1 MTTIEI
7 IVLGTPAPQGS
18 KRGFAVKAKGAY
30 TGKVAQVESSAKV
43 KPWRQD
49 VKYAAMNAMA
59 DERLWRS
66 LDAPIG
72 VKPWTPMTG
81 AVVLEVKFR
90 LPRPKGHYGTGR
102 KAGLLKPT
110 APFHPNGRPDLDKL
124 LRSTFDALGEA
135 GVWGD
140 DAQVVKVYGSKEY
153 ATDYAPTGAT
163 IRVKSVRNEVERAV
177 A

>member
-1 MTTIEI
+1 MASIEI

-43 KPWRQD
+43 KPWRMA
-49 VKYAAMNAMA
+49 VKYAALNEIA
-59 DERLWRS
+59 L
-66 LDAPIG
+66 G
-72 VKPWTPMTG
+72 VTPYETMRG
-81 AVVLEVKFR
+81 PVVLGVTFR

-102 KAGLLKPT
+102 NAGLLKPS
-110 APFHPNGRPDLDKL
+110 APWFPAGRPDLDKL

>member
-1 MTTIEI
+1 MTSIEI

-18 KRGFAVKAKGAY
+18 KHGYAVKRKGAY

-43 KPWRQD
+43 KPWRMA
-49 VKYAAMNAMA
+49 VKYAALEAMRDVELWTSIDTVA
-59 DERLWRS
+59 DME
-66 LDAPIG
+66 
-72 VKPWTPMTG
+72 PWAPMTG
-81 AVVLEVKFR
+81 AVVLEVVFR

-102 KAGLLKPT
+102 NAGLLKPS
-110 APFHPNGRPDLDKL
+110 APWFPAGRPDLDKL

-140 DAQVVKVYGSKEY
+140 DAQVTTVAASKDY
-153 ATDYAPTGAT
+153 ATDYEPIGAT
-163 IRVKSVRNEVERAV
+163 IRVTSLVNVIETAV

>member
-1 MTTIEI
+1 MASIEI

-18 KRGFAVKAKGAY
+18 KRGFAIKAKGAY

-43 KPWRQD
+43 KPWRMA
-49 VKYAAMNAMA
+49 VKYAALNEISM
-59 DERLWRS
+59 
-66 LDAPIG
+66 LDWIYQ
-72 VKPWTPMTG
+72 PMTG
-81 AVVLEVKFR
+81 AIVLEVTFR

-102 KAGLLKPT
+102 NAGLLKPS
-110 APFHPNGRPDLDKL
+110 APWFPAGRPDLDKL

>member
-1 MTTIEI
+1 MTSIEI

-18 KRGFAVKAKGAY
+18 KHGYAVKAKGKY

-43 KPWRQD
+43 KPWRMA
-49 VKYAAMNAMA
+49 VKYAALEEIRNDYAA
-59 DERLWRS
+59 TDDWR
-66 LDAPIG
+66 
-72 VKPWTPMTG
+72 PMDG
-81 AVVLEVKFR
+81 AVTLEVTFR

-102 KAGLLKPT
+102 NAGLLKPS
-110 APFHPNGRPDLDKL
+110 APWFPASRPDLDKL

-140 DAQVVKVYGSKEY
+140 DAQVTTVAARKDY
-153 ATDYAPTGAT
+153 ATDYEPVGAT
-163 IRVKSVRNEVERAV
+163 IHVYSLVNVVERQV

>member
-1 MTTIEI
+1 MTSIEI

-18 KRGFAVKAKGAY
+18 KHGYAVKAKGAY

-43 KPWRQD
+43 KPWRMA
-49 VKYAAMNAMA
+49 VKYAALNEIAM
-59 DERLWRS
+59 
-66 LDAPIG
+66 LDWIYQ
-72 VKPWTPMTG
+72 PMTG
-81 AVVLEVKFR
+81 AIVLEVTFR

-102 KAGLLKPT
+102 NAGLLKPT

-124 LRSTFDALGEA
+124 LRSTLDALGEA

-140 DAQVVKVYGSKEY
+140 DAQVVTVRGAKKY
-153 ATDYAPTGAT
+153 ATDYEPVGAT

>member
-18 KRGFAVKAKGAY
+18 KHGYAVKAKGAY

-43 KPWRQD
+43 KPWRMA
-49 VKYAAMNAMA
+49 VKYAALEALPTRDGSA
-59 DERLWRS
+59 IL
-66 LDAPIG
+66 
-72 VKPWTPMTG
+72 TG
-81 AVVLEVKFR
+81 AVVLEVTFR

-102 KAGLLKPT
+102 NAGLLKPS
-110 APFHPNGRPDLDKL
+110 APWFPAGRPDLDKL

-135 GVWGD
+135 GVWRD
-140 DAQVVKVYGSKEY
+140 DAQVTTVTAFKEY
-153 ATDYAPTGAT
+153 ATDYEPVGAT
-163 IRVKSVRNEVERAV
+163 IHVTSLVNVIERAV

>member
-18 KRGFAVKAKGAY
+18 KRGYAIKAKGEY

-43 KPWRQD
+43 KPWRMA
-49 VKYAAMNAMA
+49 VKYAALNEISM
-59 DERLWRS
+59 
-66 LDAPIG
+66 LDWIYQ
-72 VKPWTPMTG
+72 PMTG
-81 AVVLEVKFR
+81 AIVLEVVFR

-102 KAGLLKPT
+102 NTGLLKPT

-135 GVWGD
+135 GIWGD
-140 DAQVVKVYGSKEY
+140 DAQVVKVYGLKEY
-153 ATDYAPTGAT
+153 ATDYTPVGAT
-163 IRVKSVRNEVERAV
+163 ITVKSVRNSIERSV

>member
-43 KPWRQD
+43 KPWRMA
-49 VKYAAMNAMA
+49 VKYAALNEIAM
-59 DERLWRS
+59 
-66 LDAPIG
+66 LDWIYQ
-72 VKPWTPMTG
+72 PMTG
-81 AVVLEVKFR
+81 AIVLEVTFR

-102 KAGLLKPT
+102 NAGLLKPT

-124 LRSTFDALGEA
+124 LRSTLDALGEA

-140 DAQVVKVYGSKEY
+140 DAQVVTVRGAKKY
-153 ATDYAPTGAT
+153 ATDYEPVGAT
-163 IRVKSVRNEVERAV
+163 IRVKSVRTEVERAV

>member
-43 KPWRQD
+43 KPWRMA
-49 VKYAAMNAMA
+49 VKYAALNEIAM
-59 DERLWRS
+59 
-66 LDAPIG
+66 LDWIYQ
-72 VKPWTPMTG
+72 PMTG
-81 AVVLEVKFR
+81 AIVLEVTFR

-102 KAGLLKPT
+102 NAGLLKPT

-140 DAQVVKVYGSKEY
+140 DAQVVTVRGAKKY
-153 ATDYAPTGAT
+153 ATDYEPVGAT

>member
-1 MTTIEI
+1 MSSIEI

-18 KRGFAVKAKGAY
+18 KRGFAVKAKGEY

-43 KPWRQD
+43 KPWRMA
-49 VKYAAMNAMA
+49 VKYAAMGAMSWA
-59 DERLWRS
+59 CER
-66 LDAPIG
+66 I
-72 VKPWTPMTG
+72 PMTG
-81 AVVLEVKFR
+81 AVVLDVTFR

-102 KAGLLKPT
+102 NTGLLKVT
-110 APFHPNGRPDLDKL
+110 SPFHPNGRPDLDKL

-153 ATDYAPTGAT
+153 ATNYEPVGAT
-163 IRVKSVRNEVERAV
+163 IRIKSVRNVIEATS
-177 A
+177 

>member
-1 MTTIEI
+1 MTSIEI
-7 IVLGTPAPQGS
+7 VVLGTPAPQGS
-18 KRGFAVKAKGAY
+18 KRGFAIKAKGAY

-43 KPWRQD
+43 KPWRMA
-49 VKYAAMNAMA
+49 VKYAALNEIAM
-59 DERLWRS
+59 
-66 LDAPIG
+66 LDWIYQ
-72 VKPWTPMTG
+72 TMTG
-81 AVVLEVKFR
+81 AIVLEVTFR

-102 KAGLLKPT
+102 NAGLLKPI

>member
-18 KRGFAVKAKGAY
+18 KHGYAVKAKGAY

-43 KPWRQD
+43 KPWRMA
-49 VKYAAMNAMA
+49 VKYAALEAMPVWA
-59 DERLWRS
+59 GERIL
-66 LDAPIG
+66 
-72 VKPWTPMTG
+72 MTG
-81 AVVLEVKFR
+81 AVVLEVTFR

-102 KAGLLKPT
+102 NVALLKPS
-110 APFHPNGRPDLDKL
+110 APWRPAGRPDLDKL

-135 GVWGD
+135 GVWRD
-140 DAQVVKVYGSKEY
+140 DAQVVRVIGAKFY
-153 ATDYAPTGAT
+153 ATDYEPTGAT
-163 IRVKSVRNEVERAV
+163 IRVTSSVNTVETAV